1 MKISQ
6 AVTFLGDRGL
16 HEEEVVQ
23 RVVARFPELT
33 RPPEPADIF
42 RLLKEQYPDADL
54 RRRSDGR
61 VAMLSMT
68 HQSAAN
74 RTGRPETKAAAR
86 FGQDVEEHAWQRIE
100 QSRQRGGF
108 VAVKVALKDAAAVGP
123 VIATLSGVA
132 PVNVTT
138 LFIRTLQEIVKEAGK
153 PRWESVLAADS
164 EDASPQAKVGFA
176 RLLDTTWS
184 RMEAHVGAVDGSIAF
199 LHDATPLAR
208 YTGGTDLLARLAVAA
223 RQSGESP
230 HGLWLFCPMHDP
242 HEPPRLDGTIVPVIP
257 GDAEQLVVP
266 GSFGASISP
275 RRAS

>member
-16 HEEEVVQ
+16 QEEEVVQ

-33 RPPEPADIF
+33 RPPKPADIY

-86 FGQDVEEHAWQRIE
+86 FGQDAEEHAWQQIE

-108 VAVKVALKDAAAVGP
+108 VAVKVALKDAAAVRP

-132 PVNVTT
+132 PVNVTAAVHPDAAGDRQGSREAPVG
-138 LFIRTLQEIVKEAGK
+138 IRARRGLRGRIPAG
-153 PRWESVLAADS
+153 
-164 EDASPQAKVGFA
+164 QG
-176 RLLDTTWS
+176 RLC
-184 RMEAHVGAVDGSIAF
+184 APA
-199 LHDATPLAR
+199 
-208 YTGGTDLLARLAVAA
+208 
-223 RQSGESP
+223 
-230 HGLWLFCPMHDP
+230 
-242 HEPPRLDGTIVPVIP
+242 
-257 GDAEQLVVP
+257 
-266 GSFGASISP
+266 
-275 RRAS
+275 